1 MEHVDVSPGHAWLA
15 DFERSAGRPL
25 RVLHIGNIANN
36 AYNNALIQRQRGIDA
51 YVLSFDYY
59 HIMAT
64 PEWEDA
70 DFSGDIGDDFF
81 PDWWAV
87 DLKGFE
93 RPRWFIA
100 APLDISIRYLLAEIT
115 GTPIR
120 HWLWRWATFER
131 WLISRKSPGQ
141 RLVSLV
147 MTAMLRRRIV
157 HLSCTAEAP
166 AAKLT
171 SRILVGIARR

>member
-1 MEHVDVSPGHAWLA
+1 MSPGHAWLA

-25 RVLHIGNIANN
+25 RVPHIGNIANN

-120 HWLWRWATFER
+120 HWLWRNTV
-131 WLISRKSPGQ
+131 SRRP
-141 RLVSLV
+141 
-147 MTAMLRRRIV
+147 
-157 HLSCTAEAP
+157 P
-166 AAKLT
+166 
-171 SRILVGIARR
+171 

>member
-1 MEHVDVSPGHAWLA
+1 MEHVDVSLGHAWLA
-15 DFERSAGRPL
+15 DFERSTGRPL

-100 APLDISIRYLLAEIT
+100 APLDISDVIC
-115 GTPIR
+115 
-120 HWLWRWATFER
+120 W
-131 WLISRKSPGQ
+131 RKSP
-141 RLVSLV
+141 V
-147 MTAMLRRRIV
+147 LRSDIG
-157 HLSCTAEAP
+157 SGA
-166 AAKLT
+166 
-171 SRILVGIARR
+171 G